1 MVAKP
6 SFQGIKET
14 MLGNYH
20 RALKSMGHVANW
32 WLLVFS
38 NYFMERIC
46 THKMW
51 YLESCFAHT
60 GVQLLLRGPGQ
71 EAGHLYI

>member
-14 MLGNYH
+14 MPGNYH
-20 RALKSMGHVANW
+20 RALKSMGLVANW

-38 NYFMERIC
+38 NYFMERIRA
-46 THKMW
+46 HKMW
-51 YLESCFAHT
+51 YLERYFAHT
-60 GVQLLLRGPGQ
+60 GVQLRLRGPGQ

>member
-14 MLGNYH
+14 MPGNYH
-20 RALKSMGHVANW
+20 IAPKGMGHVANW

-38 NYFMERIC
+38 NYFMERIRA
-46 THKMW
+46 HKMW
-51 YLESCFAHT
+51 YLKCCFAPPEHSCC
-60 GVQLLLRGPGQ
+60 
-71 EAGHLYI
+71 